1 MRGDR
6 GERERRERRRQEG
19 WTSSA
24 AWQLPSEGCPIT
36 FDVGGVTEGA
46 RR

>member
-24 AWQLPSEGCPIT
+24 AWRLLSEGCPIT
-36 FDVGGVTEGA
+36 SDVRGVTEGEK
-46 RR
+46 R